1 MSLFDHNKVLLENCK
16 IMEEALLRLSRLGS
30 GGRRN
35 RIACD
40 ALMRVNLNK
49 IKLVANDEGEPRVQQ

>member
-1 MSLFDHNKVLLENCK
+1 MSLFEHNKVLQENCR
-16 IMEEALLRLSRLGS
+16 IMEEALTRLSRLGT

-40 ALMRVNLNK
+40 ALSQVNLNK
-49 IKLVANDEGEPRVQQ
+49 TKLVANDEGEPRVQQ